1 MTEEP
6 CEACAHPG
14 PAVVLHAGRDY
25 LLGNRDE
32 RFRALRCA
40 ACGFAF
46 LESPP
51 RDLARYYPASYFS
64 AIVESSP
71 YLGWIRKAIANR
83 EARRLHRLVP
93 GASSVL
99 EIGPGRGDFLL
110 ALREACPG
118 TAIRGF
124 DITAE
129 AGLASVVAS
138 DIAVSYA
145 ATLEGAQFGDGDF
158 DLVVM
163 RHVLEHVPHL
173 AGFLRE
179 IRRVCKPAGVLYI
192 KVPNRSSWAAGF
204 FGRYWNGLDF
214 PRHLRYFSTSD
225 LTTVLER
232 SGFRVLR
239 AGHETDAIDW
249 VGSLRFLA
257 ADRLQIPVRGGP
269 AWALVFL
276 GIRVLL
282 LPLALLAQ
290 LRRRSSRIWMLARK
304 EGA

>member
-1 MTEEP
+1 LTEQP
-6 CEACAHPG
+6 CEACEHFG
-14 PAVVLHAGRDY
+14 PTVVLHAGRDY
-25 LLGNRDE
+25 LLGDREE

-40 ACGFAF
+40 NCGFAF

-51 RDLARYYPASYFS
+51 RDLARYYPARYFS
-64 AIVESSP
+64 ALGETSP
-71 YLGWIRKAIANR
+71 YLGWIRNAIANR
-83 EARRLHRLVP
+83 EARWLRRRVP
-93 GASSVL
+93 EAPSIL
-99 EIGPGRGDFLL
+99 EVGPGRGDFLL
-110 ALREACPG
+110 ALRESYLGSAL
-118 TAIRGF
+118 RGF

-129 AGLASVVAS
+129 GGLVVDP
-138 DIAVSYA
+138 DIPVSYA
-145 ATLEGAQFGDGDF
+145 ATLEGARFRDGEF
-158 DLVVM
+158 DLIIM

-179 IRRVCKPAGVLYI
+179 IRRVCRPAGALYV
-192 KVPNRSSWAAGF
+192 KVPNRSSWAARL

-225 LTTVLER
+225 LTTVLEQ

-257 ADRLQIPVRGGP
+257 ADRLHIPVRGGR
-269 AWALVFL
+269 AWALIFL
-276 GIRVLL
+276 GIRVLV

-304 EGA
+304 EGV